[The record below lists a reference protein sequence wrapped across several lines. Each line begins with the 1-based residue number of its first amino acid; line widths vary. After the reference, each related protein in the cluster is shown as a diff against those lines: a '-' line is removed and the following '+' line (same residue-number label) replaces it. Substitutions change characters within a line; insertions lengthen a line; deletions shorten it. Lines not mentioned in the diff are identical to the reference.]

1 MLLYYEISNCFF
13 NDLSQLSKYLCD
25 EIRRNPKIIR
35 FKLSN
40 NIFMGEK
47 NIDDYL
53 SKKIIEIV
61 CDNGMNKEMRYFW
74 NNKTGC
80 FFAIFN

>member
-1 MLLYYEISNCFF
+1 
-13 NDLSQLSKYLCD
+13 
-25 EIRRNPKIIR
+25 
-35 FKLSN
+35 
-40 NIFMGEK
+40 MGEK